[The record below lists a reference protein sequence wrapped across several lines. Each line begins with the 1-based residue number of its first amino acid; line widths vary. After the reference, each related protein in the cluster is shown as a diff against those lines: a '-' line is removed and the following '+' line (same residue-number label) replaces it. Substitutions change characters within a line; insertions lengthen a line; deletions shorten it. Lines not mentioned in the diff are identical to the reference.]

1 MVLCCPPIGRRAR
14 QESPR
19 PLTPRRRALMGQPF
33 FVCVYLC
40 VCVCIPWIGRVDCS
54 VYKCEPSVGIAHWSV
69 YERMMDRERRW

>member
-1 MVLCCPPIGRRAR
+1 MCGAVLPAHRA
-14 QESPR
+14 QGAAGVPAPSDAQKACSDGP
-19 PLTPRRRALMGQPF
+19 ALF
-33 FVCVYLC
+33 CVCVF